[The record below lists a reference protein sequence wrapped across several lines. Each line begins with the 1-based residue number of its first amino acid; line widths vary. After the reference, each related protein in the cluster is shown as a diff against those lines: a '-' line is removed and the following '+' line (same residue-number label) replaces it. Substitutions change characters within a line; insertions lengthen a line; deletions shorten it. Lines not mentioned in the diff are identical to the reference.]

1 MSQYVPYLEALNR
14 ETGLDIQLSA
24 SGGAHMMLD
33 GKGMLLQWLEEQ
45 GMFIVYM
52 ELGTLSGWRDEEV
65 LRQLLS
71 ANFLFLQTEGGAL
84 SYNPAANMVGM
95 NYAIPVYGLT
105 AEDFVRRLDAVILLA
120 EQWEE
125 RLRLMGAE
133 QERLAAQA
141 MAQEEQNSSSE
152 EGLYAAMQMLRI

>member
-24 SGGAHMMLD
+24 SGGAQLMLE
-33 GKGMLLQWLEEQ
+33 GRGMLLQWLEAQ
-45 GMFIVYM
+45 AMFIVYI

-71 ANFLFLQTEGGAL
+71 ANFLLLQTEGGAL
-84 SYNPAANMVGM
+84 SYHPAANMVGM
-95 NYAIPVYGLT
+95 NYAISVYGLT

-120 EQWEE
+120 EQWQE
-125 RLRLMGAE
+125 RLRRMEAE
-133 QERLAAQA
+133 QEKLAVRAVEGG
-141 MAQEEQNSSSE
+141 EETPSDADPYVS
-152 EGLYAAMQMLRI
+152 MQMLRI